1 MHLIKK
7 RSQIHKQ
14 NLTKVKRKIGKSTIM
29 IQEVNALSE
38 NDKTNGQKKI
48 SKTIEYLNDTS
59 I

>member
-14 NLTKVKRKIGKSTIM
+14 NLTKVKRKIDKSTIM

-38 NDKTNGQKKI
+38 NDKTNGQKK
-48 SKTIEYLNDTS
+48 SVRL
-59 I
+59 